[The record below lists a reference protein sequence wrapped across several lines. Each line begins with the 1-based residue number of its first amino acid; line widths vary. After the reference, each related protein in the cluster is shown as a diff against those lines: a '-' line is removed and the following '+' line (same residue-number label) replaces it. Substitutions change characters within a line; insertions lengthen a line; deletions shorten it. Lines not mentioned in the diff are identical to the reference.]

1 MFLIKKRYYLRSIKI
16 GFIIS
21 LLAASVALINF
32 RDTNATA
39 NYGAAKITVS
49 KDAKP
54 SMTNITL
61 SDIGVMTASWYGPKF
76 HGKSTAN
83 GELYNQMAL
92 TAAHKYLPFGTVL
105 QIKNIKNGKVAFV
118 RINDRGP
125 YVEGRDLDLSK
136 GTALALG
143 MMDSGVIKVKVSE
156 LSLNTTASPVNT
168 LN

>member
-1 MFLIKKRYYLRSIKI
+1 LRSIKI

-21 LLAASVALINF
+21 FLAASAALINV

-39 NYGAAKITVS
+39 NYGATKITVS

-54 SMTNITL
+54 SMTTVSL
-61 SDIGVMTASWYGPKF
+61 SELGVMTASWYGPQF

-92 TAAHKYLPFGTVL
+92 TAAHKSLPFGTVL
-105 QIKNIKNGKVAFV
+105 QVENTSNGKVAFV

-125 YVEGRDLDLSK
+125 FIEGRDLDLSK

-143 MMDSGVIKVKVSE
+143 MMGSGVIKVKVSE
-156 LSLNTTASPVNT
+156 VSLNSNISPVNT

>member
-1 MFLIKKRYYLRSIKI
+1 LRSIKI

-21 LLAASVALINF
+21 FLAASVALINF

-54 SMTNITL
+54 SMTTVSL
-61 SDIGVMTASWYGPKF
+61 SSIGVMTASWYGPKF

-105 QIKNIKNGKVAFV
+105 QVENVKNGKVAFV
-118 RINDRGP
+118 RINDRVP
-125 YVEGRDLDLSK
+125 FIEGRDLDLSK
-136 GTALALG
+136 GTAQALG
-143 MMDSGVIKVKVSE
+143 MIGSGVIRVKVAE